1 MGKGK
6 HISAESKMVGTVSN
20 KMKSMSEKERTKR
33 RINRLNQCTDNEKLI
48 MAKYGKSWEQQIR
61 DINR

>member
-6 HISAESKMVGTVSN
+6 HNSAESKMVGTVSN

>member
-6 HISAESKMVGTVSN
+6 HNSAESKMVGTVSN

-48 MAKYGKSWEQQIR
+48 MAKYGKS
-61 DINR
+61 